1 MSLLALSELAFE
13 YVSGPVLFENVSF
26 SIDPGDRLAVV
37 GPNGS
42 GKSTLLRLIAGSL
55 EPAGGRIIRQRTLR
69 IAVADQE
76 LPAVPRQTLFDLV
89 FSALP
94 SLAELR
100 AGIGELEQ
108 RLSDPAIAAEYA
120 GRISEY
126 QERGGF
132 LAEAGVTR
140 TLSGLG
146 YSPRDFD
153 RDVQSLSGGERTR
166 AGLARA
172 LSMEA
177 DLLILDEPTNHL
189 DMAAREWL
197 EASLASRG
205 TACVITSHDR
215 ALLSGFA
222 SRIVEIERSKVRV
235 FEGGYPEY
243 RKARALLDRQA
254 WLAYEAFERRR
265 AALDRAARRKEQLSA
280 RVAATPQGVRGGKDH
295 YARKAAKVA
304 RTARI
309 LRERASGDRRVEK
322 PWEEQPIE
330 RLTFDRVAR
339 SGDLVVS
346 GDGLTKSYGPKSLFR
361 DLSFHVRRG
370 DRLAIVGPNGS
381 GKTTLLNVI
390 QGITPPDSGSVHLG
404 ANVEPAGVAQN
415 AGGLDLSLS
424 PLDICGSDTAGRTLL
439 ACLKLRPDCLNR
451 PLHELSGG
459 ERTKVALARILASGA
474 NLLLLDEPT
483 NHLEIE
489 AQEALEQALQ
499 LYPGT
504 LIVVS
509 HDRFFLDALGPGLAF
524 LDLSGGSATPDSG
537 PRCSR
542 STGRW
547 CEPAPR

>member
-1 MSLLALSELAFE
+1 MSLLALSGLSFE
-13 YVSGPVLFENVSF
+13 YPSGPFLFENVSF
-26 SIDPGDRLAVV
+26 SVNPADRIAVV

-55 EPAGGRIIRQRTLR
+55 EPARGRIIRQRTLR

-76 LPAVPRQTLFDLV
+76 VPAGLRQTLFEFV

-94 SLAELR
+94 YMAHLR
-100 AGIGELEQ
+100 ARMRELEPH
-108 RLSDPAIAAEYA
+108 LSDPSSAGEYA
-120 GRISEY
+120 SRINEY

-146 YSPRDFD
+146 YFPPDFD
-153 RDVQSLSGGERTR
+153 RDMRSLSGGERTR

-172 LSMEA
+172 ISTEA

-189 DMAAREWL
+189 DIAAREWL
-197 EASLASRG
+197 ETSLAPRAA
-205 TACVITSHDR
+205 ACVITSHDR
-215 ALLSGFA
+215 ALLSAFA
-222 SRIVEIERSKVRV
+222 KRIVEIERSKASV
-235 FEGGYPEY
+235 FESNYADY
-243 RKARALLDRQA
+243 RRARALLDRQA
-254 WLAYEAFERRR
+254 WLAYEAFERRK
-265 AALDRAARRKEQLSA
+265 AALDRAARRRDQLSV
-280 RVAATPQGVRGGKDH
+280 RVAAAPKGVRGGNDH

-309 LRERASGDRRVEK
+309 LRARASDEQRVEK

-330 RLTFDRVAR
+330 GLTFDRVTR
-339 SGDLVVS
+339 SGDVVVA
-346 GDGLTKSYGPKSLFR
+346 GAKLTKSYGSKILFR
-361 DLSFHVRRG
+361 DLSLNVRRG

-390 QGITPPDSGSVHLG
+390 QGITLPDSGSVRFG
-404 ANVEPAGVAQN
+404 ANVELASIEQN
-415 AGGLDLSLS
+415 PGGLDLSLS
-424 PLDICGSDTAGRTLL
+424 PLDICGSNSGARTLL
-439 ACLKLRPDCLNR
+439 ACLKLRPDRLNR

-459 ERTKVALARILASGA
+459 ERTKVALARILTSGA

-489 AQEALEQALQ
+489 AQEALEQALR

-504 LIVVS
+504 VIVVS
-509 HDRFFLDALGPGLAF
+509 HDRFFLNALGPGVAF
-524 LDLSGGSATPDSG
+524 LKLSDAHDS
-537 PRCSR
+537 
-542 STGRW
+542 
-547 CEPAPR
+547 